1 MKESYAHVIFQKEH
15 KPYKSKHYD
24 QLYLGSTS
32 VLIVGGTTSDISLI
46 PDLEILGGHA
56 NCELPEVKG
65 AIILNACLFK
75 HKNDILLCGGYGSY
89 EKECLKLET
98 NGWIYYNDMIYAREI
113 ANAICVEM
121 KHSTYVLGSG
131 TGSDSGYK
139 TSEILK
145 HNSNTWE
152 IGPSIP
158 GGFGFGGA
166 GCSVR
171 ISKKELLIIG
181 GGLHENRILKLDTD
195 ANTWYNTSIQ
205 LLEGCSGGIHPSVVL
220 K

>member
-1 MKESYAHVIFQKEH
+1 M
-15 KPYKSKHYD
+15 
-24 QLYLGSTS
+24 YLGSTS
-32 VLIVGGTTSDISLI
+32 VLIVGGTISDISLQ
-46 PDLEILGGHA
+46 PELEILGGHA
-56 NCELPEVKG
+56 NCEMPEVKG
-65 AIILNACLFK
+65 LILNACLFK

-89 EKECLKLET
+89 EKECLRLET
-98 NGWIYYNDMIYAREI
+98 IGWLHYNDMIYLREI
-113 ANAICVEM
+113 VDAICVEM

-181 GGLHENRILKLDTD
+181 GGLHKNRILKLDTD
-195 ANTWYNTSIQ
+195 DNRWYNTSIQ
-205 LLEGCSGGIHPSVVL
+205 LFEGCSGGIHPSVIEVR
-220 K
+220 